1 MPSFLAVAALG
12 LEDVLELDV
21 SFLEESLE
29 DSPPLGVSF
38 FGAAS
43 GVFFLFGVLF
53 SAIGLLLLIA
63 ALVGVLGLSLSHP
76 LFALGLEEA
85 FDDVATTSCEK
96 YLSLFLQEVCES
108 LALSGT
114 FSALSLWRVLSRLY
128 FGCLDE
134 VLGLDSL
141 LGIGESDLDLAF
153 RSSSLLDLPLL
164 DEGEL

>member
-1 MPSFLAVAALG
+1 MPSSLAAAALG
-12 LEDVLELDV
+12 LDDGLELDM

-29 DSPPLGVSF
+29 DSPRLGVSF
-38 FGAAS
+38 FRAVS
-43 GVFFLFGVLF
+43 GVLFLFGVLF
-53 SAIGLLLLIA
+53 SAVGVLLSLA
-63 ALVGVLGLSLSHP
+63 ALVGVLGLFFSCP
-76 LFALGLEEA
+76 LFAFGLEEA
-85 FDDVATTSCEK
+85 FDDVATTS
-96 YLSLFLQEVCES
+96 LFLLEVWTS

-141 LGIGESDLDLAF
+141 LGIGESDLDLAL